1 MIKQF
6 PDRYL
11 LRNPVMAA
19 ALYACVVVG
28 CSAATSAAVADLYRR
43 YAALSAATELLDQLE
58 GRKQRSA
65 ANIEME
71 GSTRPPG
78 SPLLEGPTITV
89 AGASLL
95 QRVATAVTHVGGRAL
110 SSQVDLQGPQSKD
123 GYVSVSM
130 SCELEQ
136 SALQN
141 LLYDLEAGMPF
152 LFVDQLTVEATTN
165 ASAAVGTRLR
175 VLLSVSGQWQGRQ

>member
-6 PDRYL
+6 ADRYL

-19 ALYACVVVG
+19 TLYACVVVA
-28 CSAATSAAVADLYRR
+28 CLAATCTAVADLYQR
-43 YAALSAATELLDQLE
+43 YTALSAATDLLDQLE
-58 GRKQRSA
+58 GRKHRSA
-65 ANIEME
+65 ANFETE

-95 QRVATAVTHVGGRAL
+95 QRVATAITRVGGQAL
-110 SSQVDLQGPQSKD
+110 SSQVDLQGPQAKD

-136 SALQN
+136 PALQK
-141 LLYDLEAGMPF
+141 LLYDIEAGMPF

-165 ASAAVGTRLR
+165 ANAAVGTRLR

>member
-6 PDRYL
+6 ADRYL
-11 LRNPVMAA
+11 LRNPAVATG
-19 ALYACVVVG
+19 LYACVVVA
-28 CSAATSAAVADLYRR
+28 CLVATWAALADLHGRH
-43 YAALSAATELLDQLE
+43 AAFAAAAEMLDQLE
-58 GRKQRSA
+58 GRTQRLA
-65 ANIEME
+65 ANLETE
-71 GSTRPPG
+71 GPTRPPG
-78 SPLLEGPTITV
+78 SPLLEGPTITI

-95 QRVATAVTHVGGRAL
+95 QRVATAITRVGGQAV
-110 SSQVDLQGPQSKD
+110 SSQVDLQGPQAKD
-123 GYVSVSM
+123 GYVSVSI

-136 SALQN
+136 PALQK

>member
-6 PDRYL
+6 SDRYV
-11 LRNPVMAA
+11 LRNPAMATG
-19 ALYACVVVG
+19 LYACIVVA
-28 CSAATSAAVADLYRR
+28 CLATTWAALADLYNRH
-43 YAALSAATELLDQLE
+43 AALAAATEMLDQLE

-65 ANIEME
+65 ASIETQ
-71 GSTRPPG
+71 GPTRPPG

-95 QRVATAVTHVGGRAL
+95 QRVATAITRVGGQAL
-110 SSQVDLQGPQSKD
+110 SSQVDLQGPQAKD

-136 SALQN
+136 PALQK

-165 ASAAVGTRLR
+165 SNAALGTRLR